1 MADPRRTVVEAVLRE
16 DSETTPQQDLQLEV
30 RRLLDLEEG
39 LKRRQMEL
47 EVERHKLRDSQAEL
61 EARRHKQATAKR
73 RL

>member
-1 MADPRRTVVEAVLRE
+1 MADPRRTAVEAELRE
-16 DSETTPQQDLQLEV
+16 DSETTRQQDLQLEV